1 MTLIPLYVVI
11 LNLNL
16 KDDTIACIETVL
28 EAGVPLARI
37 IVVDNGSSDGSAA
50 ALAAR
55 FGSDLTII
63 CNSENLGF
71 TGGNNVGISEAM
83 ARGAASVLL
92 LNNDTVIAPNMI
104 ELLVEAGE
112 LPERPGIL
120 GPAIFY
126 FDNPERLWKLGDIR
140 YRWLPMPLNIS
151 QATMARRADLSPF
164 EVSYVTGC
172 AMLVRREVFE
182 QVGLLDERYFAY
194 FEEADF
200 ICRARQAG
208 FRVWA
213 VPQARVWHKI
223 SVTSKRDKPYFRYLR
238 SRNQVRFYH
247 EHPHGP
253 LALLREAYI
262 LLKMVK
268 TSASDIGQGNWRL
281 LSPLWRGMVDGYLEL
296 WTQKPGKRAQTT
308 KYNLRPGHTVDTDAN
323 IVIRGNE

>member
-1 MTLIPLYVVI
+1 MTLTPLYVVI

-16 KDDTIACIETVL
+16 KDDTIACIGSVL

-37 IVVDNGSSDGSAA
+37 ILVDNGSSDGSAA
-50 ALAAR
+50 ALAAH
-55 FGSDLTII
+55 FGPDLTII

-71 TGGNNVGISEAM
+71 TGGNNIGISQAI

-92 LNNDTVIAPNMI
+92 LNNDTVMAPNAIDM
-104 ELLVEAGE
+104 LVEAGE

-126 FDNPERLWKLGDIR
+126 FDRPERLWKLGDIR

-151 QATMARRADLSPF
+151 QATMTRRAGMGPF

-223 SVTSKRDKPYFRYLR
+223 SVTSSRDKPYFHYLR

-253 LALLREAYI
+253 SAILREAYI
-262 LLKMVK
+262 LAKMVK
-268 TSASDIGQGNWRL
+268 TSISDIGRGNWRL
-281 LSPLWRGMVDGYLEL
+281 LGPLWRGMVDGYLEI
-296 WTQKPGKRAQTT
+296 WMQRPGKMTQTT
-308 KYNLRPGHTVDTDAN
+308 QHNLQPGHTVDTDAN
-323 IVIRGNE
+323 LCHKG

>member
-1 MTLIPLYVVI
+1 MSLTPLYVVI

-28 EAGVPLARI
+28 EAGVSLTQI
-37 IVVDNGSSDGSAA
+37 ILVDNGSSDGSAA

-55 FGSDLTII
+55 FGSELRII

-71 TGGNNVGISEAM
+71 TGGNNIGISEAM

-92 LNNDTVIAPNMI
+92 LNNDTVIAPNAI
-104 ELLVEAGE
+104 ELLLEAGE

-126 FDNPERLWKLGDIR
+126 FDTPERLWKLGDIR

-151 QATMARRADLSPF
+151 QASMARRADLSPF
-164 EVSYVTGC
+164 EVSYITGC

-182 QVGLLDERYFAY
+182 QVGLFDERYFAY

-200 ICRARQAG
+200 ICRAREAG

-213 VPQARVWHKI
+213 VPRANVWHKV
-223 SVTSKRDKPYFRYLR
+223 SATSKRDKPFFHYLR

-253 LALLREAYI
+253 FAVFREAYI

-268 TSASDIGQGNWRL
+268 TSISDIGQGNWRL
-281 LSPLWRGMVDGYLEL
+281 LGPLWRGMMDGYLEL
-296 WTQKPGKRAQTT
+296 WTQKPGKTAQMTQQ
-308 KYNLRPGHTVDTDAN
+308 NLQPGHNVDTDASLCHK
-323 IVIRGNE
+323 G